1 MAADDAGTKQ
11 RGDPLKWYCALFAVM
26 VVLLAVLW
34 LRRADELESLQAANA
49 SARTWFSPT
58 LARNTVDDRANDI
71 PGLAFEVEQLV
82 QAYTEAGGAEASII
96 SESKM
101 KQIAT
106 RSGMTELKLGAEL
119 NDPNKGRGFT
129 TLTRTFEYAAGAS
142 LENLVTLAYNIDN
155 SQRYRV
161 MELSWELQAR
171 NEGNDKPPF
180 HKIGR
185 SSVKVAL
192 RKALPKG

>member
-1 MAADDAGTKQ
+1 MAADDTGTRQ
-11 RGDPLKWYCALFAVM
+11 RSDPLKWYCVLFALM
-26 VVLLAVLW
+26 DVLLLLLYVG
-34 LRRADELESLQAANA
+34 RRGDLAALEAANA
-49 SARTWFSPT
+49 QARTWFNPN
-58 LARNTVDDRANDI
+58 LARNTLDDRANDI

-82 QAYTEAGGAEASII
+82 QAYVDAGGAEASII

-106 RSGMTELKLGAEL
+106 RSGMTELKLGGEI

-142 LENLVTLAYNIDN
+142 LENLVTLAYNVDN

-161 MELSWELQAR
+161 MELSWELMGRAD
-171 NEGNDKPPF
+171 GNDKPPF

-192 RKALPKG
+192 RKALPKN

>member
-1 MAADDAGTKQ
+1 MAADDTGTTQ
-11 RGDPLKWYCALFAVM
+11 RSDPLKWYCVLFALM
-26 VVLLAVLW
+26 VVLLLVLYVT
-34 LRRADELESLQAANA
+34 RRGDLESLKAANA
-49 SARTWFSPT
+49 QARNWFNPT
-58 LARNTVDDRANDI
+58 LARNTLDDRANDI

-82 QAYTEAGGAEASII
+82 QAYVDAGGAEASII

-129 TLTRTFEYAAGAS
+129 TLTRTFEYAGGAT

-161 MELSWELQAR
+161 MELSWELLAR
-171 NEGNDKPPF
+171 AEGNDRPPF

>member
-1 MAADDAGTKQ
+1 MAADDTDTKQ
-11 RGDPLKWYCALFAVM
+11 HGDPLKWYCVLFAIM
-26 VVLLAVLW
+26 VVLLSVLYAT
-34 LRRADELESLQAANA
+34 RNGDLEDLKAANA
-49 SARTWFSPT
+49 QARTWFSPN
-58 LARNTVDDRANDI
+58 LARNTLDDRANDI

-82 QAYTEAGGAEASII
+82 QGYVDAGGAEASII

-106 RSGMTELKLGAEL
+106 RSGMTEVKLGAEL

-192 RKALPKG
+192 RKALPKN